1 MRKELIIICMFFIMS
16 RIILEIM
23 KYKHLEKYNSKD
35 LKYVKLKKRYEKI
48 MTFFWGIGLI
58 ALYNIVDVKHSFL
71 GIIIVF
77 LGTISLLELY
87 FYLED
92 YIFYKKVRC

>member
-1 MRKELIIICMFFIMS
+1 MKKELIIICILFIMS
-16 RIILEIM
+16 RTILEIM
-23 KYKHLEKYNSKD
+23 KYKHLEKYNRKD
-35 LKYVKLKKRYEKI
+35 PKYIKIKKRYEKI

-58 ALYNIVDVKHSFL
+58 TLYHIVDVKHFFL

-77 LGTISLLELY
+77 IGTISLLELY

-92 YIFYKKVRC
+92 YIFYKKVGC